1 MEQKQDKE
9 KIIYGLLSEFKVH
22 RDAIMEMI
30 KDIEAIKKHID
41 QIIPKKLDLRYARFF
56 EEKVKSVTEV
66 FKTLLDMRKEI
77 QKSIREEIELRNKI
91 DLGED
96 KEKDLEKHLD
106 IRKLAEKVEEFKE
119 TREKF
124 KKSTIVKSQEETDQA
139 TSEVVQITES
149 G

>member
-1 MEQKQDKE
+1 MSGQTNIE
-9 KIIYGLLSEFKVH
+9 IIQELLLEFKIH
-22 RDAIMEMI
+22 RNAIMQMI
-30 KDIEAIKKHID
+30 DDLEEIKKNVNKLL
-41 QIIPKKLDLRYARFF
+41 PAKLDARYARFL
-56 EEKVKSVTEV
+56 EEKIKTITEL